1 MGGACGV
8 GGAGVRYF
16 GIARDEMFEDID
28 RHDGVWSLER
38 GVASNARL
46 ARFFR
51 RSQSNMSY
59 SIGRLRQRLRD
70 REHKIR

>member
-1 MGGACGV
+1 
-8 GGAGVRYF
+8 
-16 GIARDEMFEDID
+16 MFEDID

>member
-1 MGGACGV
+1 M

-38 GVASNARL
+38 GGASNARL

-51 RSQSNMSY
+51 RSQSNTSY
-59 SIGRLRQRLRD
+59 AIGRLRQRLRD

>member
-1 MGGACGV
+1 V
-8 GGAGVRYF
+8 GGVGVRYF

-38 GVASNARL
+38 NVATNAHL
-46 ARFFR
+46 ARIFR

-59 SIGRLRQRLRD
+59 AIGRLRQRVCD